1 MLSHAAGPASPR
13 HEMKFLALD
22 LKGVD
27 TDGSF
32 EGYASLFHRED
43 LSHDVVMPGAFAQSL
58 AQRGAAGIKML
69 FQHEDA
75 VPARRHRRSGA
86 RGRCRGGAIRGHLRC
101 NGGQVPRLP

>member
-1 MLSHAAGPASPR
+1 MLSLAAGPASPR
-13 HEMKFLALD
+13 HEIKYLALD

-27 TDGSF
+27 TDGGF

-69 FQHEDA
+69 FQHDA
-75 VPARRHRRSGA
+75 NQPIGAQARLTASPSVFA
-86 RGRCRGGAIRGHLRC
+86 
-101 NGGQVPRLP
+101 P